1 MSELMGTDVALV
13 PPFPARIGAVW
24 FRHMRVYTRNLF
36 SNALPPFI
44 EPLIFLMGI
53 GLGLGANIGPMQG
66 LPYIRFLA
74 FGLLMTAAMF
84 TAAFEMSY
92 GTYIRLMFDKIYDSM
107 MGAPLT
113 ALDIMLGE
121 ILWCGT
127 KGAVFTASVLIVCL
141 AFGALPVGWII
152 LSPAIGFLT
161 GLIFAVLA
169 LLVTTF
175 VSTISNFNFFFSGL
189 LSPMFF
195 FSGVVFPLSSL
206 PPFLLPVAE
215 ALPLTHPVRLVRGFA
230 TGFDVIHLWDLAY
243 CALFIG
249 LVGWVA
255 IRRIIRKLVD

>member
-1 MSELMGTDVALV
+1 
-13 PPFPARIGAVW
+13 
-24 FRHMRVYTRNLF
+24 TRNLF

-44 EPLIFLMGI
+44 EPIIFLMGI

-66 LPYIRFLA
+66 LPYVRFLA

-127 KGAVFTASVLIVCL
+127 KGGVFTASVLVICL
-141 AFGALPVGWII
+141 AFGALPLGWIV
-152 LSPAIGFLT
+152 LSPVIGFLT
-161 GLIFAVLA
+161 GLMFAVLA
-169 LLVTTF
+169 LLATTV
-175 VSTISNFNFFFSGL
+175 VSNISNFNFFFSGL

-206 PPFLLPVAE
+206 PHFLLPVAE
-215 ALPLTHPVRLVRGFA
+215 VLPLTHPVRLVRGFA
-230 TGFDVIHLWDLAY
+230 TGFGLIHLWDLGY
-243 CALFIG
+243 CAIFIL

-255 IRRIIRKLVD
+255 IRRITGKLVD